1 MLPWMQAGV
10 PSLGARLL
18 MWLAWPGSQQAELGN
33 DSRGAA
39 RDDGG
44 QGSSHLV
51 LGFLCLFLDRFSAGR
66 GQQGVRR
73 CYGSARTD
81 WSHILVLISPT
92 GSSAAAD
99 LGEGTGAGARPK
111 HTGIKSRWA
120 LPPRWC
126 AWILFWQAFPRNL
139 RCSWCVRLD
148 KRCRIKSRCTDLEVG
163 TPGFHSLQTLPNR
176 SRFSS
181 RHLPGPGYYGILGS
195 QSG

>member
-66 GQQGVRR
+66 G
-73 CYGSARTD
+73 
-81 WSHILVLISPT
+81 
-92 GSSAAAD
+92 
-99 LGEGTGAGARPK
+99 
-111 HTGIKSRWA
+111 
-120 LPPRWC
+120 
-126 AWILFWQAFPRNL
+126 
-139 RCSWCVRLD
+139 
-148 KRCRIKSRCTDLEVG
+148 
-163 TPGFHSLQTLPNR
+163 
-176 SRFSS
+176 
-181 RHLPGPGYYGILGS
+181 
-195 QSG
+195 